1 VEKDTYR
8 ILVVDDDPPILELL
22 GEYLATRGH
31 DVHLVADGELALNAL
46 QTQPFDVLLTDMKMP
61 GHDGLGL
68 LRHVRENNLPVAT
81 ILMTGYGTI
90 ESAISAMKSGAHNY
104 LLKPFRLRE
113 VHQAMVE
120 AVEAQQKDQSAL
132 RLQYLAELQ
141 QTVENLETPHGL
153 MDLYEQVTKYTADE
167 LQAQGAL
174 LAFFE
179 PVDQQWVEYARSG
192 EKSAFCGVDLDRLAE
207 HAQRKTQPL
216 HDALCWFNTPKH
228 CLVMPIQSKLEPGPS
243 HTIGFLA
250 VSQATSTTSN
260 PARIIKAYAHLLG
273 QSIAHQLLLDRLQP
287 TPLIS
292 QKHPRTQGTET
303 TEELLSQL
311 GTGLTKEENK
321 AVAWAIRLRGNAG
334 FQLRDLLDGG
344 QLDVVTMGG
353 GGLPV
358 NTLSAITPLLKALG
372 ERNDGHGSP
381 QGLSGQEIIP
391 AARIGRAYTHW
402 QWLRCSRAFAPRL
415 SVEKSLEAL
424 AKLAGT
430 DLADHEV
437 QILINHFTE
446 VQ

>member
-31 DVHLVADGELALNAL
+31 DVHMVPDGELALNAL
-46 QTQPFDVLLTDMKMP
+46 QTRDFDVLLTDMKMP

-68 LRHVRENNLPVAT
+68 LRYVRENNLPIAT

-120 AVEAQQKDQSAL
+120 AVAAQQRDQRAL
-132 RLQYLAELQ
+132 RLQYLAEIQ
-141 QTVENLETPHGL
+141 QTVENLESPHGL
-153 MDLYEQVTKYTADE
+153 MNLYEQVTKYTADE

-179 PVDQQWVEYARSG
+179 PVEQQWVEYSRSG
-192 EKSAFCGVDLDRLAE
+192 DTNAFRGVDLDRLAE

-216 HDALCWFNTPKH
+216 HDALCWFSAPKH
-228 CLVMPIQSKLEPGPS
+228 CLVAPITAKLEPGPG

-250 VSQATSTTSN
+250 VAQATSTISN
-260 PARIIKAYAHLLG
+260 PDRVIKAYAKLLG
-273 QSIAHQLLLDRLQP
+273 QSIAHQLLLDKQQP
-287 TPLIS
+287 NPVIS
-292 QKHPRTQGTET
+292 QKHPNTQGTET
-303 TEELLSQL
+303 TEALLDQL
-311 GTGLTKEENK
+311 GTGLTKDEIK

-353 GGLPV
+353 GGLPL
-358 NTLSAITPLLKALG
+358 NTLGAITPLLKALG

-381 QGLSGQEIIP
+381 QGLSGQDIIP
-391 AARIGRAYTHW
+391 AARIGRVYTHW
-402 QWLRCSRAFAPRL
+402 QWLRSSRAFAPRL
-415 SVEKSLEAL
+415 SVEKAAEAL
-424 AKLAGT
+424 DKLAGT
-430 DLADHEV
+430 DLSSHEV
-437 QILINHFTE
+437 QILIKHFTKA
-446 VQ
+446 Q